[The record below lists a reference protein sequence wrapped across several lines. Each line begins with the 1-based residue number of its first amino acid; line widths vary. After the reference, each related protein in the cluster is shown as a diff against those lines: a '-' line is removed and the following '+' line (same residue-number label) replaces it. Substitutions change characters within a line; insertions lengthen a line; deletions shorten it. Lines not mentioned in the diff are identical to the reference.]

1 MVHKPQE
8 YKQEIELMHVNLR
21 YAASITV
28 KLLELLIKD
37 FTNRS

>member
-21 YAASITV
+21 YGASITV
-28 KLLELLIKD
+28 KFVELLVGT
-37 FTNRS
+37 F